1 VDASEDGVGLGAT
14 VGYGEGAA
22 ESMPE
27 VALLGATTPS
37 GRTYQLGGAVHE
49 GMFNVLLDETLA
61 SFLDIDLQLE
71 GEYGEL
77 LGSGFA
83 ALDGGNEM
91 PEETNGYCLGLQV
104 GEARVIRMVEGT
116 GQPLARAYLPDL
128 RVRVDTILGGV
139 NTCVLILSSLTMA
152 VGVRAAQTNK
162 KGLLSICLALTLAG
176 AIGFL
181 VIKYF
186 EYTHKFHENLKWG
199 QAFYEPVNAAD
210 AAAVKVEQKPI
221 ENPVLAIASPNPS
234 AGAVPVAM
242 TALPPVDKS
251 AILAPSAGPDG
262 VATTAMVVASTEP
275 AHIHHS
281 GEAHLLDPALPP
293 NTHRFF
299 AIYYIMTGLHGI
311 HVVIGVGV
319 IGWLLIGSLRGRYNS
334 DYYAPVDFV
343 GLYWHVVD
351 LVWIF
356 LFPLFY
362 LIH

>member
-1 VDASEDGVGLGAT
+1 MSNPAHPASPHSSDAHAHDAHDAHGHDPHGQHAKYPFLAHHFETPAQQFDSGKLGMWVFLAT
-14 VGYGEGAA
+14 EVLFFGALFVMYA
-22 ESMPE
+22 ILRFKDPQVFS
-27 VALLGATTPS
+27 
-37 GRTYQLGGAVHE
+37 Y
-49 GMFNVLLDETLA
+49 A
-61 SFLDIDLQLE
+61 SQ
-71 GEYGEL
+71 
-77 LGSGFA
+77 
-83 ALDGGNEM
+83 
-91 PEETNGYCLGLQV
+91 
-104 GEARVIRMVEGT
+104 
-116 GQPLARAYLPDL
+116 YL
-128 RVRVDTILGGV
+128 DTILGGV

-262 VATTAMVVASTEP
+262 VATTAMLVASTEP

>member
-1 VDASEDGVGLGAT
+1 LSHAHSGASHAHDSHDSHGHHGHGDHAKYPFLAHHFDTPNQQFESGKLGMWVFLAT
-14 VGYGEGAA
+14 EVLFFGALFVMYA
-22 ESMPE
+22 IMRFKNPE
-27 VALLGATTPS
+27 VFS
-37 GRTYQLGGAVHE
+37 Y
-49 GMFNVLLDETLA
+49 A
-61 SFLDIDLQLE
+61 SH
-71 GEYGEL
+71 
-77 LGSGFA
+77 
-83 ALDGGNEM
+83 
-91 PEETNGYCLGLQV
+91 
-104 GEARVIRMVEGT
+104 
-116 GQPLARAYLPDL
+116 YL
-128 RVRVDTILGGV
+128 DTILGGI

-162 KGLLSICLALTLAG
+162 KGLLVTCLALTLAG

-199 QAFYEPVNAAD
+199 IAFYQPVDEEEAQLA
-210 AAAVKVEQKPI
+210 KTQPKPV
-221 ENPVLAIASPNPS
+221 ENPVLKIAAPNPS
-234 AGAVPVAM
+234 AGAKTDPLVP
-242 TALPPVDKS
+242 LPPVDRT
-251 AILAPSAGPDG
+251 AIVLPKAGPDG
-262 VATTAMVVASTEP
+262 LATVSMVEKAQEP
-275 AHIHHS
+275 PHVKPEN
-281 GEAHLLDPALPP
+281 EAHLLDPSMPA

-319 IGWLLIGSLRGRYNS
+319 IGWLLVMSMRGAFSS
-334 DYYAPVDFV
+334 DYYTPVDLV

>member
-1 VDASEDGVGLGAT
+1 VSNPAPTASPHSSDAHAHDAHDAHGQHAKYPFLAHHFETPAQQFDSGKLGMWVFLAT
-14 VGYGEGAA
+14 EVLFFGALFVMYA
-22 ESMPE
+22 ILRFKDPQVFS
-27 VALLGATTPS
+27 
-37 GRTYQLGGAVHE
+37 Y
-49 GMFNVLLDETLA
+49 A
-61 SFLDIDLQLE
+61 SQ
-71 GEYGEL
+71 
-77 LGSGFA
+77 
-83 ALDGGNEM
+83 
-91 PEETNGYCLGLQV
+91 
-104 GEARVIRMVEGT
+104 
-116 GQPLARAYLPDL
+116 YL
-128 RVRVDTILGGV
+128 DTILGGV

-262 VATTAMVVASTEP
+262 VATTAMVVASIEP

-319 IGWLLIGSLRGRYNS
+319 ISWLLIGSLRGRYNS

>member
-1 VDASEDGVGLGAT
+1 MSNSAPTASPHSSDAHAHDAHDAHDAHGQHAKYPFLAHHFETPAQQFDSGKLGMWVFLAT
-14 VGYGEGAA
+14 EVLFFGALFVMYA
-22 ESMPE
+22 ILRFKDPQVFS
-27 VALLGATTPS
+27 
-37 GRTYQLGGAVHE
+37 Y
-49 GMFNVLLDETLA
+49 A
-61 SFLDIDLQLE
+61 SQ
-71 GEYGEL
+71 
-77 LGSGFA
+77 
-83 ALDGGNEM
+83 
-91 PEETNGYCLGLQV
+91 
-104 GEARVIRMVEGT
+104 
-116 GQPLARAYLPDL
+116 YL
-128 RVRVDTILGGV
+128 DTILGGV

-162 KGLLSICLALTLAG
+162 KGLLSICLALTLSG

-199 QAFYEPVNAAD
+199 QAFYQPVNEAD

-251 AILAPSAGPDG
+251 AILAPSSGPGG
-262 VATTAMVVASTEP
+262 VATTAMLVASTEP

>member
-1 VDASEDGVGLGAT
+1 MSHSAPPASPHSSDAHAHDAHDAHDTHGHDPHGQHAKYPFLAHHFETPAQQFDSGKLGMWVFLAT
-14 VGYGEGAA
+14 EVLFFGALFVMYA
-22 ESMPE
+22 ILRFKDPQVFS
-27 VALLGATTPS
+27 
-37 GRTYQLGGAVHE
+37 Y
-49 GMFNVLLDETLA
+49 A
-61 SFLDIDLQLE
+61 SQ
-71 GEYGEL
+71 
-77 LGSGFA
+77 
-83 ALDGGNEM
+83 
-91 PEETNGYCLGLQV
+91 
-104 GEARVIRMVEGT
+104 
-116 GQPLARAYLPDL
+116 YL
-128 RVRVDTILGGV
+128 DTILGGI

-262 VATTAMVVASTEP
+262 VATTAMVIASTEP

-319 IGWLLIGSLRGRYNS
+319 ISWLLIGSLRGRYNS

>member
-1 VDASEDGVGLGAT
+1 MSNPAPTASPHSSDAHAHDAHDAHGHDPHGQHAKYPFLAHHFETPAQQFDSGKLGMWVFLAT
-14 VGYGEGAA
+14 EVLFFGALFVMYA
-22 ESMPE
+22 ILRFKDPQVFS
-27 VALLGATTPS
+27 
-37 GRTYQLGGAVHE
+37 Y
-49 GMFNVLLDETLA
+49 A
-61 SFLDIDLQLE
+61 SQ
-71 GEYGEL
+71 
-77 LGSGFA
+77 
-83 ALDGGNEM
+83 
-91 PEETNGYCLGLQV
+91 
-104 GEARVIRMVEGT
+104 
-116 GQPLARAYLPDL
+116 YL
-128 RVRVDTILGGV
+128 DTILGGV

-262 VATTAMVVASTEP
+262 VATTAMVVASIEP

-319 IGWLLIGSLRGRYNS
+319 ISWLLIGSLRGRYNS

>member
-1 VDASEDGVGLGAT
+1 VSNPAPTASPHSSDAHAHDAHDAHGHDPHGQHAKYPFLAHHFETPAQQFDSGKLGMWVFLAT
-14 VGYGEGAA
+14 EVLFFGALFVMYA
-22 ESMPE
+22 ILRFKDPQVFS
-27 VALLGATTPS
+27 
-37 GRTYQLGGAVHE
+37 Y
-49 GMFNVLLDETLA
+49 A
-61 SFLDIDLQLE
+61 SQ
-71 GEYGEL
+71 
-77 LGSGFA
+77 
-83 ALDGGNEM
+83 
-91 PEETNGYCLGLQV
+91 
-104 GEARVIRMVEGT
+104 
-116 GQPLARAYLPDL
+116 YL
-128 RVRVDTILGGV
+128 DTILGGV

-319 IGWLLIGSLRGRYNS
+319 ISWLLIGSLRGRYNS

>member
-1 VDASEDGVGLGAT
+1 MSNPAPTASPHSSDAHAHDAHDAHGQHAKYPFLAHHFETPAQQFDSGKLGMWVFLAT
-14 VGYGEGAA
+14 EVLFFGALFVMYA
-22 ESMPE
+22 ILRFKDPQVFS
-27 VALLGATTPS
+27 
-37 GRTYQLGGAVHE
+37 Y
-49 GMFNVLLDETLA
+49 A
-61 SFLDIDLQLE
+61 SQ
-71 GEYGEL
+71 
-77 LGSGFA
+77 
-83 ALDGGNEM
+83 
-91 PEETNGYCLGLQV
+91 
-104 GEARVIRMVEGT
+104 
-116 GQPLARAYLPDL
+116 YL
-128 RVRVDTILGGV
+128 DTILGGV

-262 VATTAMVVASTEP
+262 VATTAMVVASIEP

-319 IGWLLIGSLRGRYNS
+319 ISWLLIGSLRGRYNS

>member
-1 VDASEDGVGLGAT
+1 VSNPAPTASPHSSDAHAHDAHDAHGHDPHGQHAKYPFLAHHFETPAQQFDSGKLGMWVFLAT
-14 VGYGEGAA
+14 EVLFFGALFVMYA
-22 ESMPE
+22 ILRFKDPQVFS
-27 VALLGATTPS
+27 
-37 GRTYQLGGAVHE
+37 Y
-49 GMFNVLLDETLA
+49 A
-61 SFLDIDLQLE
+61 SQ
-71 GEYGEL
+71 
-77 LGSGFA
+77 
-83 ALDGGNEM
+83 
-91 PEETNGYCLGLQV
+91 
-104 GEARVIRMVEGT
+104 
-116 GQPLARAYLPDL
+116 YL
-128 RVRVDTILGGV
+128 DTILGGV

-262 VATTAMVVASTEP
+262 VATTAMVVASIEP

-319 IGWLLIGSLRGRYNS
+319 ISWLLIGSLRGRYNS

>member
-1 VDASEDGVGLGAT
+1 VSNPAPTASPHSSDAHAHDAHDAHGQHAKYPFLAHHFETPAQQFDSGKLGMWVFLAT
-14 VGYGEGAA
+14 EVLFFGALFVMYA
-22 ESMPE
+22 ILRFKDPQVFS
-27 VALLGATTPS
+27 
-37 GRTYQLGGAVHE
+37 Y
-49 GMFNVLLDETLA
+49 A
-61 SFLDIDLQLE
+61 SQ
-71 GEYGEL
+71 
-77 LGSGFA
+77 
-83 ALDGGNEM
+83 
-91 PEETNGYCLGLQV
+91 
-104 GEARVIRMVEGT
+104 
-116 GQPLARAYLPDL
+116 YL
-128 RVRVDTILGGV
+128 DTILGGV

-319 IGWLLIGSLRGRYNS
+319 ISWLLIGSLRGRYNS